1 MPTLYLLEQ
10 NSRLSK
16 TSKRLVIE
24 TEGAAPQEIPEF
36 KVERVFLF
44 GNVQATTQALRFL
57 LSEGADVCFFTMGGK
72 LCGKLVPAEGKNV
85 FLRMKQYA
93 ACRDEDFKLV
103 VAKSIAA
110 GKIFNCRAMLQKHG
124 RNHPTAALEP
134 EILRLGE
141 LLDEVPRKT
150 QISSLLGV
158 EGMAAKIYF
167 QGLARCMRRSL
178 NFDGRNRRPPRD
190 PVNSLLSLS
199 YALITAEMFSLAS
212 AVGLDPYAGF
222 LHGLEYGRP
231 SLALDLIEE
240 FRPAVADRLVLELV
254 NREMLAESDF
264 EFERTEEG
272 EVLKV
277 LLNAEGKKTYFTQY
291 EKRMNAVV
299 DTGSGETGYRR
310 LFESQA
316 RQMAAAIERRGE
328 YRPFKLR

>member
-1 MPTLYLLEQ
+1 MPSLYLLEQ
-10 NSRLSK
+10 NSRLSR
-16 TSKRLVIE
+16 TSKRLVVE
-24 TEGAAPQEIPEF
+24 QEGAAREIPEF

-44 GNVQATTQALRFL
+44 GNVQVTTQALRFL
-57 LSEGADVCFFTMGGK
+57 LSQGADVCFFTMSGK

-93 ACRDEDFKLV
+93 AYQDQGYRLAL
-103 VAKSIAA
+103 AKTLAA

-124 RNHPTAALEP
+124 RNHPGAALEP
-134 EILRLGE
+134 EIARLGE
-141 LLDEVPRKT
+141 ILEEIPKKT
-150 QISSLLGV
+150 QLSSLLGV

-167 QGLARCMRRSL
+167 TGLARCLRRSFS
-178 NFDGRNRRPPRD
+178 FDGRRRRPPRD

-199 YALITAEMFSLAS
+199 YAMLTAEMFSLTS
-212 AVGLDPYAGF
+212 AVGLDPYVGF
-222 LHGLEYGRP
+222 LHSLEYGRP
-231 SLALDLIEE
+231 SLALDLVEE

-254 NREMLAESDF
+254 NREMLSESDF

-277 LLNAEGKKTYFTQY
+277 LLNVEGKKTYFTQY
-291 EKRMNAVV
+291 EKRMNSVV
-299 DTGSGETGYRR
+299 DTGSGQTVYRR

-316 RQMAAAIERRGE
+316 RQMAAAIEQRGE